1 MHCSPAFKAN
11 MRSQSCSDATM
22 VSPSIALLQE
32 RFKHLEKV
40 KERREE
46 KELLKL
52 FSETERVAPTMP
64 FEPSKLSPFPHRSS
78 TLQDSLSLGRFNS
91 QTTKQADH
99 LRAKKMQPLTNLWPN
114 GTATASTSRSSDNSD
129 VDTSLHL

>member
-1 MHCSPAFKAN
+1 MC
-11 MRSQSCSDATM
+11 SQSCSDAAM

-40 KERREE
+40 KEKREE

-52 FSETERVAPTMP
+52 FSETERIAPTIH
-64 FEPSKLSPFPHRSS
+64 FEPSKLSSSFPHRST

-99 LRAKKMQPLTNLWPN
+99 HHRRAKKMQPLTNSWPN
-114 GTATASTSRSSDNSD
+114 GAATVSTSRSSENSD